1 MVRRAAYRSTG
12 VLTRP
17 NLCSSIGKARTLDRL
32 TIKRLV
38 DGMIATQLPL
48 FETAAPTSPRA
59 RSARRLTRVQYEP
72 AVAEAVARHDRLGC
86 DLRSAFVSFWASLS
100 PERKAEIRAR
110 LAA

>member
-1 MVRRAAYRSTG
+1 
-12 VLTRP
+12 
-17 NLCSSIGKARTLDRL
+17 
-32 TIKRLV
+32 
-38 DGMIATQLPL
+38 MIATQLPL
-48 FETAAPTSPRA
+48 FEPNETAPHRA
-59 RSARRLTRVQYEP
+59 RSERRLMRRVQHEP

>member
-1 MVRRAAYRSTG
+1 
-12 VLTRP
+12 
-17 NLCSSIGKARTLDRL
+17 
-32 TIKRLV
+32 
-38 DGMIATQLPL
+38 
-48 FETAAPTSPRA
+48 
-59 RSARRLTRVQYEP
+59 LTRVQYEP